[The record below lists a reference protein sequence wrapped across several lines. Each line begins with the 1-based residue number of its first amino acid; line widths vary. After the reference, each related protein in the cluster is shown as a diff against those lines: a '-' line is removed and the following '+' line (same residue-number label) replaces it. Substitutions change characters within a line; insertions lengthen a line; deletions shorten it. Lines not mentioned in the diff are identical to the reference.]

1 MASITQGGVIPIL
14 QRRKQTQKAEMAG
27 RGPHI

>member
-1 MASITQGGVIPIL
+1 MSSIAQEGVIPIL

-27 RGPHI
+27 RGLHI